1 LELRNGGERLALAAM
16 RSITC
21 SLFLLFGLA
30 VSVTAQTARPQFR
43 PAVLGAGKDSLIN
56 RIDVK
61 DLLAKG
67 QKNGAV
73 QFAVVVQSDGDSAEA
88 WTYRA
93 MPDCQALEKEV
104 LQRLAGAKF
113 TAPLY
118 NHQPVRVILY
128 GTVIFNPD
136 DVPHLRIFLNQD
148 PERLRKGADFIGPQP
163 VIGAD
168 SDFTGLHMPPE
179 IPVAIEGVVELKIHV
194 DEKGSLHEI
203 NVTGEDPP
211 LLGFRQSVEKDF
223 EGAKFIPP
231 FLDGDAVDTVTIL
244 SVCYKPVGVQP
255 GAEQ

>member
-1 LELRNGGERLALAAM
+1 MRSFTLSLLLIVGLALSAA
-16 RSITC
+16 
-21 SLFLLFGLA
+21 
-30 VSVTAQTARPQFR
+30 AQQARPQFR
-43 PAVLGAGKDSLIN
+43 PAVLGSGKDSLIN

-61 DLLAKG
+61 DLTAKG
-67 QKNGAV
+67 QKGGAV
-73 QFAVVVQSDGDSAEA
+73 QFGVVVQSDGKSGEA

-104 LQRLAGAKF
+104 LQQLPGAKF
-113 TAPLY
+113 TTPLY
-118 NHQPVRVILY
+118 NHQPVAVVLY

-148 PERLRKGADFIGPQP
+148 PAYIRKASDFIGPQP

-179 IPVAIEGVVELKIHV
+179 IPVALEGVVEIKIHV
-194 DEKGSLHEI
+194 DAKGGLHELLI
-203 NVTGEDPP
+203 TGEDPP

-223 EGAKFIPP
+223 EGAKFIPA
-231 FLDGDAVDTVTIL
+231 FLDGDAVDTTCTL

-255 GAEQ
+255 GSEQ